1 MISINELLEIKK
13 NQILNESGIRIP
25 SGVKNAKILHHD
37 DFDGIMSAV
46 AMALQLKKQG
56 IDRIETG
63 ILHDRDTLE
72 DQKRKLVKR
81 KNQMLVVVDF
91 DRFKDPEAA
100 DSVIDVQTD
109 HHETERERSDSG
121 SVKGTRSHKSVGKT
135 QYGSDVMHITSTK
148 ALNFIDGTDLDIMNR
163 IDSAKF
169 GADVS
174 TNIYLQKRL
183 SDNDGPQR
191 KKMRLAIITSS
202 ILGQLVR
209 SAGSVNP
216 GAVQSIIREVADKP
230 SIINFYNQVRKHV
243 DLQKNQVQLLK
254 AFEGKENGEIDWDKI
269 QDYNEKVPREMR
281 IGITKDGKIKKGG
294 ETKRREAASEEEL
307 SKRNIQNQ
315 VMRDLDID
323 PISGKAILKSKDVG
337 DANLKPWEVEEKF
350 DPIQI
355 TPREKTMAWRRAEYK
370 GRKTLKI
377 ENPSRDQIKK
387 AAKPF
392 FREEME
398 NLKKEKGAGQTKKP
412 GILRKTENIS
422 IQSDMK
428 GNRYLAYE
436 DEKIAANIRDF
447 WKFWQM
453 AMRPDYYQKFINA
466 AKAKGI
472 EFSPEEIDLV
482 DLGKKALEMAKNEMF
497 TTYEL
502 EKRGFDNPRK
512 LIEQLNRAYD
522 ISYAKSGGHKAITNI
537 DLGPIYGETYNKYKE
552 AERRAQNLIKSGRL
566 TREKVERMKEIEER
580 MSAKSKLFSNFLRQ
594 FKERVQTLL
603 SQAVQGRINR
613 TRRTLSQ
620 EIKKR
625 GE

>member
-1 MISINELLEIKK
+1 MKVN
-13 NQILNESGIRIP
+13 
-25 SGVKNAKILHHD
+25 D

-46 AMALQLKKQG
+46 AMAMQLKKQG
-56 IDRIETG
+56 IERIETG

-109 HHETERERSDSG
+109 HHETERERG
-121 SVKGTRSHKSVGKT
+121 EAGFVKGTRSHKSVGKT
-135 QYGSDVMHITSTK
+135 QYGSDVLHITSTK
-148 ALNFIDGTDLDIMNR
+148 ALNFIDGTDLDIMNK

-183 SDNDGPQR
+183 ADNDGPKR

-202 ILGQLVR
+202 ILGQLIR

-216 GAVQSIIREVADKP
+216 GAVQSIVREVANKP

-243 DLQKNQVQLLK
+243 TLQKEQVQLLK
-254 AFEGKENGEIDWDKI
+254 AFEGKQSGEIDWNEI
-269 QDYNEKVPREMR
+269 EEYNKKVPREMR
-281 IGITKDGKIKKGG
+281 IGVTKDGRIKKGG

-307 SKRNIQNQ
+307 SARNIQNQ
-315 VMRDLDID
+315 VMRDLNID

-355 TPREKTMAWRRAEYK
+355 TPQDKNRAWRRAKDRAKLNDESLFGLDVPREK
-370 GRKTLKI
+370 L
-377 ENPSRDQIKK
+377 NK

-392 FREEME
+392 FREELE
-398 NLKKEKGAGQTKKP
+398 KIKKEKGAGQAKKP
-412 GILRKTENIS
+412 GILRKTENITV
-422 IQSDMK
+422 QSDMK

-453 AMRPDYYQKFINA
+453 AIRPDYYQRFIDA
-466 AKAKGI
+466 AKQKGI
-472 EFSPEEIDLV
+472 DFQPEEIDLV

-497 TTYEL
+497 TTEEL
-502 EKRGFDNPRK
+502 SKRGFDNPRK
-512 LIEQLNRAYD
+512 LLDQLNRAFD
-522 ISYAKSGGHKAITNI
+522 VSYAKSGGHKAITNI
-537 DLGPIYGETYNKYKE
+537 DLGPIYGETYDLYRS
-552 AERRAQNLIKSGRL
+552 AQRRAYELIKSGRL
-566 TREKVERMKEIEER
+566 SNDKIQKMKDIEER

-613 TRRTLSQ
+613 TRRTLAQ
-620 EIKKR
+620 EIKR
-625 GE
+625 LGE